1 MGRGSTHRISLTSD
15 LSRKRKVRCL
25 TNTYDQRLSRKH
37 IFDGSDASSGS
48 PFTLLDNDLRESIA
62 SDTNEPELEEKHL
75 EINRKSFKEREDGLA
90 SCCCLLEQATF
101 R

>member
-1 MGRGSTHRISLTSD
+1 MVKGFFQQHH
-15 LSRKRKVRCL
+15 
-25 TNTYDQRLSRKH
+25 RLSRKH